1 MGLIGNIFGFLF
13 GGNRNVV
20 AETAEVFRVNAEAGD
35 KRAMML
41 QTAAL
46 HQLSAEF
53 RHNRRGLFDRLV
65 DGLNRMP
72 RPAMALGTIALFIS
86 AMSNPVWFSERMQ
99 GISLVPEPMWW
110 LLGVVVSFYFGA
122 RHQAKGQ
129 EFQRSLAETMARTP
143 QVVRNIES
151 LRELSAQSPQVAR
164 TSTDSI
170 AEIEAIT
177 PAENPALA
185 AWAAKQTDG
194 QAQE

>member
-1 MGLIGNIFGFLF
+1 MGLIGNAFNLLF
-13 GGNRNVV
+13 GGGRNVIV
-20 AETAEVFRVNAEAGD
+20 DTAEVFRVNAEAGD
-35 KRAMML
+35 KRASEL
-41 QTAAL
+41 QSAAL
-46 HQLSAEF
+46 EQMAREF
-53 RHNRRGLFDRLV
+53 QPQQNGWFDRLV
-65 DGLNRMP
+65 DGLNRLP

-151 LRELSAQSPQVAR
+151 LRELSAQSPQIAQ

-170 AEIEAIT
+170 AEIEAVT
-177 PAENPALA
+177 PSENPALV
-185 AWAAKQTDG
+185 AWAANQTD
-194 QAQE
+194 

>member
-1 MGLIGNIFGFLF
+1 MGLIGSLMGFLF
-13 GGNRNVV
+13 GSGRNVV
-20 AETAEVFRVNAEAGD
+20 TDTAEVFRINAEAGD

-41 QTAAL
+41 QSAAL
-46 HQLSAEF
+46 QQLAAEF
-53 RHNRRGLFDRLV
+53 RPERRGFFDRLV
-65 DGLNRMP
+65 DALNRLP

-143 QVVRNIES
+143 QVVRNIQS
-151 LRELSAQSPQVAR
+151 LRELSAHSPQIADTR
-164 TSTDSI
+164 TDST
-170 AEIEAIT
+170 AAIEATT
-177 PAENPALA
+177 PSENPALE
-185 AWAAKQTDG
+185 AWSARQTNP
-194 QAQE
+194 